1 MTAATAVYV
10 TLQDCYET
18 EMRVLRTSRHNV
30 LVEGPAEATDIV
42 LGLLRPHICVPLL
55 RQPRRRALKL
65 PRADTR
71 GLILQDVSTLTAD
84 EQTQLLAWLR
94 NDGADTQ
101 VVSTT
106 TLPLFGLVAHGRF
119 DAALYY
125 RLNVLLL
132 QVGASKQT
140 VSRPEAHVRQTTE
153 STPSAGSYQEQQ
165 ADGSPASSLLDPRA
179 FAQPDD
185 RRRRS
190 DVARNVLAGRPNDA
204 PRRVLRQR
212 RG

>member
-55 RQPRRRALKL
+55 RHPRRRALKL

-132 QVGASKQT
+132 QVGASQQT
-140 VSRPEAHVRQTTE
+140 VSRPQSACQTNK
-153 STPSAGSYQEQQ
+153 
-165 ADGSPASSLLDPRA
+165 RKH
-179 FAQPDD
+179 
-185 RRRRS
+185 
-190 DVARNVLAGRPNDA
+190 A
-204 PRRVLRQR
+204 PRRVIPRTA
-212 RG
+212 G